1 MKLTE
6 LQRVSYP
13 DKVADAIDI
22 LSDKKRNAVAVAGG
36 ITFAFN
42 PPNNV
47 EELVCLRRLPLN
59 YINKKDG
66 AIHVGATTPIAD
78 LVSSGLIKSYADG
91 IILATA
97 LRIGSTLNRNLI
109 TVGGNL
115 VKPFIWSDLS
125 TVALALGAK
134 IIIQEKNKRL
144 ELSAE
149 EFFARIPSKFLKPGS
164 LVTEVTFP
172 TFAKNARAAYEKFTL
187 TEYDFAFLKV
197 AIVLTRTGKVCRD
210 ITIVVGG
217 ATVLPQRIHEAEGI
231 LRGKTGSKILVN
243 EASELA
249 SEEIKLSRDIRC
261 SEKYKRDLCRVQVRG
276 ILEKILLDQKVPEW
290 KLF

>member
-22 LSDKKRNAVAVAGG
+22 LSDKKSHAVAVAGG

-66 AIHVGATTPIAD
+66 AIHIGATTPISD

-115 VKPFIWSDLS
+115 VQPFIWSDLS
-125 TVALALGAK
+125 TVAVALGAR

-144 ELSAE
+144 ELPAE
-149 EFFARIPSKFLKPGS
+149 EFFSRIPSKFLNPGS
-164 LVTEVTFP
+164 LVTEIIFP
-172 TFAKNARAAYEKFTL
+172 PFAKNARAAYEKFTL
-187 TEYDFAFLKV
+187 TEYDYAFLKV
-197 AIVLTRTGKVCRD
+197 AIVLTRTGEICRD
-210 ITIVVGG
+210 IAIVVGG

-231 LRGKTGSKILVN
+231 LRGKPGSQILVN

-249 SEEIKLSRDIRC
+249 SEELKLARDIRC

>member
-1 MKLTE
+1 MKLVD
-6 LQRVSYP
+6 LQKVSYP
-13 DKVADAIDI
+13 ETVADAIDI
-22 LSDKKRNAVAVAGG
+22 LSDKKSKAAAVAGG
-36 ITFAFN
+36 ITFTFN

-59 YINKKDG
+59 YIKKKDG
-66 AIHVGATTPIAD
+66 SIHIGATTPIAD
-78 LVSSGLIKSYADG
+78 LVSSGLIKSYAAG

-115 VKPFIWSDLS
+115 VQPFIWSDLS
-125 TVALALGAK
+125 TVAVALGAR

-149 EFFARIPSKFLKPGS
+149 EFFARLPSKFLNSGS
-164 LVTEVTFP
+164 LVTEIIFP
-172 TFAKNARAAYEKFTL
+172 PFAKNARAAYEKFTL
-187 TEYDFAFLKV
+187 TEYDFSFLKV

-210 ITIVVGG
+210 ISIVVGG
-217 ATVLPQRIHEAEGI
+217 ATVLPQRVHEAEDI
-231 LRGKTGSKILVN
+231 LKGKTGSQILVN

-249 SEEIKLSRDIRC
+249 SEELKLARDIRC
-261 SEKYKRDLCRVQVRG
+261 SEKYKRDLCRAQVRG

>member
-13 DKVADAIDI
+13 ETVAGAIAI
-22 LSDKKRNAVAVAGG
+22 LSDEKCRAVAVGGG
-36 ITFAFN
+36 ITFAFT

-47 EELVCLRRLPLN
+47 EEMVCLRRLPLN
-59 YINKKDG
+59 YIKKQGG
-66 AIHVGATTPIAD
+66 AIHIGSTTPIAD
-78 LVSSGLIKSYADG
+78 LVSSGVIKGYADG
-91 IILATA
+91 IIWETA
-97 LRIGSTLNRNLI
+97 RRIGSTLNRNLI

-115 VKPFIWSDLS
+115 VQPFIWSDLS
-125 TVALALGAK
+125 TVALALGAR
-134 IIIQEKNKRL
+134 IIIQDKSKIR

-149 EFFARIPSKFLKPGS
+149 EFFSRVPAKFLKPGS
-164 LVTEVTFP
+164 LVTEIIFP
-172 TFAKNARAAYEKFTL
+172 PFAKNARAAYEKFTL
-187 TEYDFAFLKV
+187 TEFDYAILKV
-197 AIVLTRTGKVCRD
+197 AIVLARTGKVCRE
-210 ITIVVGG
+210 ITIVVGS
-217 ATVLPQRIHEAEGI
+217 ATVLPQRIREAEEI
-231 LRGKTGSKILVN
+231 LRGKTGSQILVN

-249 SEEIKLSRDIRC
+249 SEELKLVRDIRS